1 MAQID
6 LGRILPIF
14 RGIYVNTINY
24 EKLDIVYY
32 KGSSYVAN
40 SNMRGIAPDSTVTS
54 NTWQLVASIDNQ
66 QLANVQQSV
75 LDNIAASGSLNVND
89 LQAGRFEAE
98 TIILSGSDLSSTVSA
113 VADLEARLAAAEQK
127 IKTMQYQIETLEQH
141 DNETGTALTD
151 IADEIIALQDRM
163 TALENKK

>member
-40 SNMRGIAPDSTVTS
+40 SNMKGIAPDSAGTS

-75 LDNIAASGSLNVND
+75 LDSIAASGSLNV
-89 LQAGRFEAE
+89 GRVETE
-98 TIILSGSDLSSTVSA
+98 TIILGGTDLSSTVSS
-113 VADLEARLAAAEQK
+113 VTDLNTRMPEAEKKIVSMQGEIDTLNLHDEQ
-127 IKTMQYQIETLEQH
+127 
-141 DNETGTALTD
+141 TGTQLEDMAN
-151 IADEIIALQDRM
+151 EIIALQDRVA
-163 TALENKK
+163 ALEQAINKK

>member
-14 RGIYVNTINY
+14 RGIYVNTTNY

-40 SNMRGIAPDSTVTS
+40 SNMKGIAPDSTGTS

-75 LDNIAASGSLNVND
+75 LDNIATSGSLNVND
-89 LQAGRFEAE
+89 LHAGRFEAE
-98 TIILSGSDLSSTVSA
+98 TIILSGSDLSSTV
-113 VADLEARLAAAEQK
+113 
-127 IKTMQYQIETLEQH
+127 
-141 DNETGTALTD
+141 
-151 IADEIIALQDRM
+151 
-163 TALENKK
+163 

>member
-40 SNMRGIAPDSTVTS
+40 SNMKGIAPDSS
-54 NTWQLVASIDNQ
+54 ASGNTWQLVASIDNQ

-75 LDNIAASGSLNVND
+75 LDSIAASGSLNV
-89 LQAGRFEAE
+89 GRLE
-98 TIILSGSDLSSTVSA
+98 TEVIILGGTDLSSTVSS
-113 VADLEARLAAAEQK
+113 VTDLNTRMPEAEKKINSMQGEIDTLNLHDEQ
-127 IKTMQYQIETLEQH
+127 
-141 DNETGTALTD
+141 TGTQLEDMAN
-151 IADEIIALQDRM
+151 EIIALQDRVA
-163 TALENKK
+163 ALEQAINKK

>member
-14 RGIYVNTINY
+14 RGIYVNTTNY

-40 SNMRGIAPDSTVTS
+40 SNMKGIAPDSTAS
-54 NTWQLVASIDNQ
+54 NNTWQIVASIDNQ
-66 QLANVQQSV
+66 QLAHVQQSV
-75 LDNIAASGSLNVND
+75 LDNIATSGSLNVNN

-113 VADLEARLAAAEQK
+113 VADLETRLAAAEEK
-127 IKTMQYQIETLEQH
+127 IETMQWHIETLEQH

-151 IADEIIALQDRM
+151 IADEIIALQDRV

>member
-40 SNMRGIAPDSTVTS
+40 SNMKGIAPDSEGTS

-75 LDNIAASGSLNVND
+75 LDSIAASGSLNV
-89 LQAGRFEAE
+89 GRVETEA
-98 TIILSGSDLSSTVSA
+98 IILGGTDLSSTVSS
-113 VADLEARLAAAEQK
+113 VTDLNTRMPEAEKKIVSMQREIDTLNLHDEQ
-127 IKTMQYQIETLEQH
+127 
-141 DNETGTALTD
+141 TGIQFEDMAN
-151 IADEIIALQDRM
+151 EIITLQDRVA
-163 TALENKK
+163 ALEQAINKK

>member
-40 SNMRGIAPDSTVTS
+40 SNMKGIAPDSAETS

-75 LDNIAASGSLNVND
+75 LDSIAASGSLNV
-89 LQAGRFEAE
+89 GRVETE
-98 TIILSGSDLSSTVSA
+98 TIILGGTDLSSTVSS
-113 VADLEARLAAAEQK
+113 VVDLNTRMPEAEKKIVSMQREIDTLNLHDEQ
-127 IKTMQYQIETLEQH
+127 
-141 DNETGTALTD
+141 TGTQFEDMAN
-151 IADEIIALQDRM
+151 EIIALQDRVA
-163 TALENKK
+163 ALEQAINKK

>member
-40 SNMRGIAPDSTVTS
+40 SNMKGIAPDSTAS
-54 NTWQLVASIDNQ
+54 GNTWQLVASIDNQ

-75 LDNIAASGSLNVND
+75 LDSIAASGSLNV
-89 LQAGRFEAE
+89 GRLETEA
-98 TIILSGSDLSSTVSA
+98 IILGGTDLSSTVSS
-113 VADLEARLAAAEQK
+113 VVDLNTRMPEAEKKIVSMQGEIDTLNLHDEQ
-127 IKTMQYQIETLEQH
+127 
-141 DNETGTALTD
+141 TGT
-151 IADEIIALQDRM
+151 
-163 TALENKK
+163 

>member
-40 SNMRGIAPDSTVTS
+40 SNMKGIAPDSS
-54 NTWQLVASIDNQ
+54 ESGNTWQLVASIDNQ
-66 QLANVQQSV
+66 QMANLQQAV
-75 LDNIAASGSLNVND
+75 LDSIAASGSLNV
-89 LQAGRFEAE
+89 GRLETEA
-98 TIILSGSDLSSTVSA
+98 IILGGTDLSSTVSS
-113 VADLEARLAAAEQK
+113 VTDLNTRMPEAEKK
-127 IKTMQYQIETLEQH
+127 INTMQGEIDTLNLHDEQ
-141 DNETGTALTD
+141 TGTQLEDMAN
-151 IADEIIALQDRM
+151 EIIALQDRVA
-163 TALENKK
+163 ALEQAINKK